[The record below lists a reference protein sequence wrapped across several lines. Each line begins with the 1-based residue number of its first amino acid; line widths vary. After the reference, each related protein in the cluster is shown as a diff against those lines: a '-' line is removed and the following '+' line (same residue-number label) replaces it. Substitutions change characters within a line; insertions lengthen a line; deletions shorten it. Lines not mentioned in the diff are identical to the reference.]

1 MTNLWPDSS
10 RKKRE
15 RNQLNKIRNE
25 TGEVTTDNVEIQR
38 TIREFY
44 EQLYDNKTDNL
55 EKKWTDS

>member
-1 MTNLWPDSS
+1 MNIDA
-10 RKKRE
+10 KI
-15 RNQLNKIRNE
+15 LNKIRDE
-25 TGEVTTDNVEIQR
+25 KGEVTTDNVEIQR

>member
-1 MTNLWPDSS
+1 MKKEKNLI
-10 RKKRE
+10 
-15 RNQLNKIRNE
+15 NKIRDE
-25 TGEVTTDNVEIQR
+25 KGEVTTDNVEIQR